1 MLTGL
6 MSKPDLFIDILL
18 FFCNKLNFLVTHA
31 DKCANNGQ
39 KNERKSMIPDFIL
52 WTFNASRAISAAAA
66 AAAGQPVVLKGS
78 G

>member
-18 FFCNKLNFLVTHA
+18 FYCPRLNFLVTYA
-31 DKCANNGQ
+31 DKCANHGQ
-39 KNERKSMIPDFIL
+39 KNERKSMIPAFIFR
-52 WTFNASRAISAAAA
+52 TFNASRAISAAAA

-78 G
+78 K